1 MRILL
6 AEDDLALGDALKV
19 GLRLSGFQV
28 DWVQDGVAAHR
39 ECRASDYAAIVL
51 DIGLPRQDGLGVL
64 SEIRALKILTPV
76 LMLTARD
83 APEDIA
89 KALDSGADDYVVK
102 PVDIQVLAARLRALV
117 RRASGLADE
126 ALQVGAL
133 RLHTASR
140 VVSLGEVNVP
150 VNGKEFEILQALM
163 LAGGRILSRE
173 TLARQLY
180 AWGEEVDSNAVEVHV
195 HHLRKKLG
203 DQGRSYLATVRGV
216 GYQIKAP

>member
-6 AEDDLALGDALKV
+6 AEDNLSLGDALRA
-19 GLRLSGFQV
+19 GLRLTGFQV
-28 DWVQDGVAAHR
+28 DWVQDGVAASR
-39 ECRASDYAAIVL
+39 ECKANAYAAMVL
-51 DIGLPRQDGLGVL
+51 DIGLPRQDGLAVL
-64 SEIRALKILTPV
+64 AEIRALKILTPV

-89 KALDSGADDYVVK
+89 KALDGGADDYVVK

-126 ALQVGAL
+126 ALQVGEL

-140 VVSLGEVNVP
+140 MVSMGNVNVA

-173 TLARQLY
+173 SLARHIY

-203 DQGRSYLATVRGV
+203 EKGRAYLATVRGV